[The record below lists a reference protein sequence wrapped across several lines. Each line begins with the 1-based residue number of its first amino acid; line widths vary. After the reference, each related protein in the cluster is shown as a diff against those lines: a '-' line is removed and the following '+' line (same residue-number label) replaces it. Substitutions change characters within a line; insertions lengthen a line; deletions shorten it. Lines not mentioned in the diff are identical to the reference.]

1 MEPIETQWNSM
12 EPNGSQWNT
21 IEPISQRMEGPKL
34 EKEWTYITLK
44 VTRDA
49 PCYARYL
56 KICFGNLICPNQT

>member
-1 MEPIETQWNSM
+1 M
-12 EPNGSQWNT
+12 EPNRA
-21 IEPISQRMEGPKL
+21 ISQRMEGPKL